1 MIGRTL
7 HKMLPR
13 LTSILLVV
21 SFISFLSVSVVAI
34 DIPEKICSSGAVE
47 NNSVSLYIKGSI
59 GQPII
64 QNCNSAALYMKSGFI
79 RSYSAINE
87 QQCYPGDANN
97 DKTLN
102 ILDVVYL
109 INYKY
114 KDGPSPVPEG
124 ICSGDSNCD
133 CFVNILDVVLLIN
146 FKYKSG
152 LPPCNY
158 KNWRSTCD

>member
-1 MIGRTL
+1 MIGRMS
-7 HKMLPR
+7 HKKLSH
-13 LTSILLVV
+13 LAVFLIVV
-21 SFISFLSVSVVAI
+21 SLMFTFSVSVGAV
-34 DIPEKICSSGAVE
+34 DIPEKVCSSGAVE

-64 QNCNSAALYMKSGFI
+64 QNCNSVSLYIKSGFI

-87 QQCYPGDANN
+87 EQCYPGDANN
-97 DKTLN
+97 DNILN

-114 KDGPSPVPEG
+114 KDGPSPVPVE
-124 ICSGDSNCD
+124 ICSGDANCD
-133 CFVNILDVVLLIN
+133 CLVNILDVVILIN

-158 KNWRSTCD
+158 TNWRSACD